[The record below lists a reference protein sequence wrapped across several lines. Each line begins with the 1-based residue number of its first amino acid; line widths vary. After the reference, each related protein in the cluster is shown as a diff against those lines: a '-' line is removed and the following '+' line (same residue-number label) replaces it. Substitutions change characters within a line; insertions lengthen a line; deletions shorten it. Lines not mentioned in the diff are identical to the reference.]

1 MRRAVVAVV
10 SGLCFVLQATPA
22 ASHTPSTVFNWTRLA
37 RFVAA
42 PGKLTFHYS
51 LAAGDVLGQ
60 KLREG
65 MDEDR
70 DGVLD
75 EDEKRAFVTRI
86 EEAIAPDLRL
96 AVDGRVIPMRFTERR
111 WIIDGAA
118 AAVRPISLD
127 FYLDVALDDAPG
139 ATHSVVYDDR
149 SFVLELYDNLVR
161 IEELDGCELCASR
174 LEDRSYMTD
183 PLPDASRSATPSDGL
198 DGCEPA
204 LPNIETLSRWP
215 EQDFAFREPTGG
227 GHYRLSFAYRVT
239 QEPGAKAVTDGGRG
253 SDPSRAPGIQFPA
266 EQSRMSALV
275 AGKDLSLGFVLFA
288 FGVALVL
295 GAFHALSPGH
305 GKTVVAA
312 YLVGAKGTV
321 RHAFLL
327 GLIVT
332 TTHVASVVLLGLVT
346 LWLSQYVV
354 PEKIYPWL
362 GFSSGL
368 LIVLIGG
375 WMFVKRLRIAVAA
388 KRSRLRHDHDHV
400 HDHHGHGHGHH
411 DHDHGHAHDHGHDH
425 VMRHADDSP
434 VSFFELLVLGVT
446 GGMVPCPSAL
456 VVLLSA
462 VALHRIAFGLALI
475 GVFSIGLASVLILIG
490 VVVVKAGNFLS
501 GSQRMGWLVTRL
513 PVASAVVVTV
523 LGAIIAVQAL
533 VSGGI
538 LTVRL

>member
-1 MRRAVVAVV
+1 MRRALVAVI
-10 SGLCFVLQATPA
+10 SGMSIVLWAAPA
-22 ASHTPSTVFNWTRLA
+22 ASHKPSTVFNWTRLA

-42 PGKLTFHYS
+42 PGKLTLHYS

-60 KLREG
+60 KLRG
-65 MDEDR
+65 RMDEDR
-70 DGVLD
+70 DGVIS
-75 EDEKRAFVTRI
+75 EDEKRAFVTRL
-86 EEAIAPDLRL
+86 EEGIVPDLRL
-96 AVDGRVIPMRFTERR
+96 MVDGRVIPVRFTERR
-111 WIIDGAA
+111 WNIDGSDV
-118 AAVRPISLD
+118 AVRPVSVD

-139 ATHSVVYDDR
+139 ATHRVVYDDR
-149 SFVLELYDNLVR
+149 SFVLKLYDNLVR
-161 IEELDGCELCASR
+161 IEDLDGCELCASR
-174 LEDRSYMTD
+174 LYDRSFMTD
-183 PLPDASRSATPSDGL
+183 PFLDAGRDVTPSDVP
-198 DGCEPA
+198 DDCELA
-204 LPNIETLSRWP
+204 LPSIETLRGEP
-215 EQDFAFREPTGG
+215 ERDFAFREPTGG
-227 GHYRLSFAYRVT
+227 GHYVLTFAYRVT
-239 QEPGAKAVTDGGRG
+239 KEPGASTVTDDGGG
-253 SDPSRAPGIQFPA
+253 ADPSRAPGIQFPA
-266 EQSRMSALV
+266 EQSRMAALV
-275 AGKDLSLGFVLFA
+275 AGRDLGLGFVLFA

-312 YLVGAKGTV
+312 YLVGSKGTV

-332 TTHVASVVLLGLVT
+332 ITHVTSVVLLGLAT

-354 PEKIYPWL
+354 PEKLYPWL

-375 WMFVKRLRIAVAA
+375 WMFVKRLRIALGA
-388 KRSRLRHDHDHV
+388 KRSHRRHD
-400 HDHHGHGHGHH
+400 H
-411 DHDHGHAHDHGHDH
+411 DHDHGHDHDHDHDH
-425 VMRHADDSP
+425 VVRHADDSP

-475 GVFSIGLASVLILIG
+475 GVFSLGLAAVLILIG
-490 VVVVKAGNFLS
+490 VLVVKAGAILTRF
-501 GSQRMGWLVTRL
+501 QRMGWLATRL

-533 VSGGI
+533 ASGGI
-538 LTVRL
+538 LTFHL